1 MRIFPRRLPP
11 LAKRGM
17 MGRMSTP
24 KHILVVDD
32 DEAITRGLTS
42 LFKQAG
48 YTVQQATS
56 GPQVLES
63 LSPQPDLVVLDLILP
78 GMDGYEVCRRLRQQ
92 PVYIPVLMLTARDQ
106 SSDKILGLELGA
118 DAYLTKPFEPH
129 ELLAQV
135 RAIFRTIEGRNASRV
150 ELMLTCGPI
159 QLWEAEHRVMVNGKG
174 VELTPKEFDLL
185 KYFMR
190 QPGRIF
196 GRETLLREV
205 WGYEFEGATR
215 TVDVTIQRLR
225 DKIEADPARPMWLC
239 TVRGFGYRLIEP
251 DEV

>member
-1 MRIFPRRLPP
+1 
-11 LAKRGM
+11 M
-17 MGRMSTP
+17 MGRMGQA

-42 LFKQAG
+42 LFTQAG
-48 YTVQQATS
+48 YTVQTVPSGLQA
-56 GPQVLES
+56 LES

-78 GMDGYEVCRRLRQQ
+78 GMDGYAVCRRLRQH
-92 PVYIPVLMLTARDQ
+92 PTYLPILMLTARDQ

-118 DAYLTKPFEPH
+118 DAYLTKPFEAD

-135 RAIFRTIEGRNASRV
+135 RALFRTLASHSSSRV
-150 ELMLTCGPI
+150 EPSLTCGPI
-159 QLWEAEHRVMVNGKG
+159 QLIEAEHRVTVNGQG

-185 KYFMR
+185 KFLMR

-215 TVDVTIQRLR
+215 TVDVTVQRLR
-225 DKIEADPARPMWLC
+225 DKIEADPAHPRWLC
-239 TVRGFGYRLIEP
+239 TVRGFGYRLIKPE
-251 DEV
+251 EG